1 MENKIINDFFN
12 IENADFVDD
21 IKISQK
27 TINNVTYY
35 KLHFTFNNKDIHE
48 MKISFKKMVKDVSF
62 TYKPSFLANT
72 NYRPN
77 WDYGNSIES
86 KFSHCSPIF
95 GLLNA
100 KNEMIY
106 SVSLSD
112 CAHIIRMH
120 IGVIEETLE
129 SICIIRLFDSF
140 TTLDNG
146 YELEIR
152 VDENIKPLSDALK
165 EINDYLY
172 KVNNIKMNITSS
184 AYNLVY
190 STWYNFHQNLKQ
202 DELLEEMKL
211 ASNYG
216 VKTLIIDDGWQT
228 DDSSRGYSFCGDWE
242 IAKSRFYNFKK
253 FVEDVHKLNIKVM
266 LWIGLPFIGKNS
278 KHYEK
283 LKGKYLNNDE
293 NSDTFI
299 IDPRYKKCRDYVVS
313 TLTRLLTSYDLDG
326 FKIDFIDSFNL
337 SDKNTYNKE
346 MDYKSLETA
355 LDKLFI
361 SINNLKEIKNDLL
374 IEFRQNY
381 TSPVLDK
388 SANMIRVADCPA
400 DYKTNYSEIIN
411 LRLTTKLAV
420 SADMTIFASGDS
432 ISQKARHLYATMFG
446 VPQFSFVLKNLSNDD
461 KKLLK
466 TFSQFYLKNQDILMA
481 NNFKALGNP
490 ISYDMAYSFKDNKRI
505 IALYNT
511 NYLCINDDDVK
522 TTIVNLSS
530 NDNIIIETNKKIN
543 VQIFDAFYRLVD
555 SLTLTNKLNKINI
568 PSFTIIEIN

>member
-35 KLHFTFNNKDIHE
+35 KLHFAFNNKDIHE
-48 MKISFKKMVKDVSF
+48 MKVSFKKMVKDVSF

-72 NYRPN
+72 TYRPN
-77 WDYGNSIES
+77 WDYGNGIES
-86 KFSHCSPIF
+86 KFSRCAPIF

-112 CAHIIRMH
+112 CTHIIRMH

-140 TTLDNG
+140 TTLDDG

-172 KVNNIKMNITSS
+172 KVNNIKMNITPS

-211 ASNYG
+211 ASIYG

-242 IAKSRFYNFKK
+242 VAKSRFYDFKK

-293 NSDTFI
+293 SNDTFI

-388 SANMIRVADCPA
+388 SANMIRVGDCPA

-420 SADMTIFASGDS
+420 SADMTIFASSDS

-466 TFSQFYLKNQDILMA
+466 TFSEFYLKNQDILMA
-481 NNFKALGNP
+481 NTFKALGNP
-490 ISYDMAYSFKDNKRI
+490 VSYDIAYSFKDNKRI

-511 NYLCINDDDVK
+511 NYLCINDEDVK

-530 NDNIIIETNKKIN
+530 NDNIIIETNKKLN

-568 PSFTIIEIN
+568 PSFAIIEIN